1 MNTVNQT
8 YQEEVQQQHEAPVE
22 YAQVDLREHIAV
34 LAEHKKPIGFLA
46 LAGFCIAAIYGF
58 LATPEYSANALVQV
72 EDEKQTSLSA
82 LQDISSMFEGKN
94 SIETEIQ
101 IIKSRM
107 VLGHTAEELNLNIQV
122 EPHYFPYIG
131 RMMARKFEQSQAGVA
146 EPLLGFDAYA
156 WGGEILEV
164 AKLEVPD
171 FLKGNA
177 LRLVVE
183 HDSEYTLY
191 DGDEYLL
198 KGRVGQD
205 AVISLKDV
213 EKYNRFYD
221 QQYVLAREQEFS
233 PYLKINIEYLK
244 ARAGTEFTVAKQHLY
259 KSAESLNSTLKVHE
273 KGKQSG
279 MLALSFTSIHQ
290 HQVADVLNQIVNS
303 YVDQNLERSAAEAR
317 LSLEFLER
325 QLPPLKEQLDAAENA
340 YNKYRVQH
348 GSVDLDAETTGLLTE
363 MSHLGAAILEL
374 EQERKELRNLY
385 KPEHSVIKALDEK
398 IQLLKIEQRKLEID
412 ADVLPNVQKDI
423 LRLKRDV
430 EMNTILYS
438 KLLNTTQELKVAQA
452 GNIGY
457 VRVVDY
463 AFEPEAPFKPNKAL
477 LAVFGAMGGMML
489 GVFLTL
495 FRHGL
500 RNKVDN
506 PEEIEQTLGL
516 PVYASVLH
524 SEEQAND
531 NRKLIG
537 RKKGMNILTQTH
549 PESLTV
555 ECLRSLRTTLYFSM
569 QSAANNIILTSGP
582 SPNIGKTFT
591 SINLGAVLAETDKK
605 VLVIDADLRR
615 GTLHQYIKRS
625 REHGLS
631 DLLLDDS
638 HDLKTFIKNTT
649 VPNLDVITSG
659 QIPANP
665 AELLMHS
672 RFEMLLKELSEQYD
686 IVILDAPPILAVTD
700 SMIIAQHAGVNL
712 MVAKFNTHQMHE
724 LEAAQKQFETTGLKI
739 NGIVFND
746 VIQTANQYGYGQY
759 VYRYEYTKEEAK

>member
-8 YQEEVQQQHEAPVE
+8 YQEEVQQQQEAPVE
-22 YAQVDLREHIAV
+22 CAQVDLREHIAV
-34 LAEHKKPIGFLA
+34 LAEHKKLIGLLA
-46 LAGFCIAAIYGF
+46 LAGFCIAALYGL

-82 LQDISSMFEGKN
+82 LQDISSLFEGKN
-94 SIETEIQ
+94 SIEAEIQ
-101 IIKSRM
+101 IIRSRM

-122 EPHYFPYIG
+122 EPQYFPFIG
-131 RMMARKFEQSQAGVA
+131 RMMARKFEQSKAGVA
-146 EPLLGFDAYA
+146 EPLLGFEAYA

-177 LRLVVE
+177 LKLVVE

-198 KGRVGQD
+198 KGRVGQE

-213 EKYNRFYD
+213 KKYKRFYD

-233 PYLKINIEYLK
+233 PYLKINIWYLK
-244 ARAGTEFTVAKQHLY
+244 ARAGTEFTLTKQHLY
-259 KSAESLNSTLKVHE
+259 KSAEGLNGKLQVSE
-273 KGKQSG
+273 IGKQSG
-279 MLALSFTSIHQ
+279 MLSLSFTSIHQ

-303 YVDQNLERSAAEAR
+303 YLDQNLERSAAEAR

-325 QLPPLKEQLDAAENA
+325 QLPPLKEQLDSAENA

-348 GSVDLDAETTGLLTE
+348 GSVDLDAETTGLLTK
-363 MSHLGAAILEL
+363 MSQLGAAILEL
-374 EQERKELRNLY
+374 EQQRKELRKLY
-385 KPEHSVIKALDEK
+385 KSEHSAIKALDEK
-398 IQLLKIEQRKLEID
+398 IKLLKIEQRKLEID
-412 ADVLPNVQKDI
+412 ADLLPDVQKDI
-423 LRLKRDV
+423 LRLERDV
-430 EMNTILYS
+430 EMSTILYS

-452 GNIGY
+452 GDIGN
-457 VRVVDY
+457 VRVIDY
-463 AFEPEAPFKPNKAL
+463 ANTPDTLSKPNKKFIL
-477 LAVFGAMGGMML
+477 VLGLVS
-489 GVFLTL
+489 GVFLGIIISL
-495 FRHGL
+495 IRFGL
-500 RNKVDN
+500 RNKVTS
-506 PEEIEQTLGL
+506 PELVESILHL

-524 SEEQAND
+524 SEEQATE
-531 NRKLIG
+531 NRQFLS
-537 RKKGMNILTQTH
+537 RKKGMNILAQTH

-569 QSAANNIILTSGP
+569 QSAKNKIILTSGP

-591 SINLGAVLAETDKK
+591 AINLGAVLAETDKK

-615 GTLHQYIKRS
+615 GTIHQYIKRS

-631 DLLLDDS
+631 DLLLDGS
-638 HDLKTFIKNTT
+638 HGIKTFIKNTT

-659 QIPANP
+659 EIPANP

-672 RFEMLLKELSEQYD
+672 RFEALLSDLSKQYD
-686 IVILDAPPILAVTD
+686 IIILDAPPILAVTD

-712 MVAKFNTHQMHE
+712 MVAKYNAHQISE
-724 LEAAQKQFETTGLKI
+724 LAAAQKQFETTGLKI
-739 NGIVFND
+739 NGVIFND
-746 VIQTANQYGYGQY
+746 VTQTANHYGYGQY
-759 VYRYEYTKEEAK
+759 VYRYEYTKEDNK